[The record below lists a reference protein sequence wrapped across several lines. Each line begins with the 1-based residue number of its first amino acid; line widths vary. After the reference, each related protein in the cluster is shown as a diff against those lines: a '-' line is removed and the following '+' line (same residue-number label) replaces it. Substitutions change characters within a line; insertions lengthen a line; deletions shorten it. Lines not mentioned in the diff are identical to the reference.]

1 MEPSLQLWQFFR
13 SLAQQ
18 LPSML
23 ALLGCLIFCL
33 LRAKRHPRV
42 SLIAAF
48 SLFYLLVHGI
58 LFAAVYTWIPTLL
71 MGERSPSE
79 MQTFMM
85 VLRLIYNTTLA
96 LGFGLLL
103 TAIFMRRNTTLST
116 V

>member
-1 MEPSLQLWQFFR
+1 MDSSLQLWQFFR

-23 ALLGCLIFCL
+23 ALLACLIFCL
-33 LRAKRHPRV
+33 VRARRHPRV

-58 LFAAVYTWIPTLL
+58 LFAGVYTWIPTLF
-71 MGERSPSE
+71 MGDRSSAE

-85 VLRLIYNTTLA
+85 VLRLIYNTSLA

-103 TAIFMRRNTTLST
+103 TAIFMRRNPTTSP